1 MRLIELRNV
10 DWTSLNRNN
19 SFLVDLNSTI
29 FVWNGKHANRFEKLQ
44 AINKARA
51 FRDERNGACNI
62 VIVEDGEEKE
72 MSKEELTIFE
82 NKFPLKDKMSK
93 LKTESG
99 SGMDDQKFEREVI
112 SYLKLY
118 K

>member
-1 MRLIELRNV
+1 M
-10 DWTSLNRNN
+10 NRNN

-51 FRDERNGACNI
+51 FRDERNGGCNI

-72 MSKEELTIFE
+72 MSKEELSIFE
-82 NKFPLKDKMSK
+82 SKFPIKDKMSK
-93 LKTESG
+93 LKTES